1 MNNDSIGWLT
11 TVPAS
16 DGNFKLHL
24 GYATIEEIMQAIEIC
39 KEQEK
44 SKSKIKALERELRR
58 RKKNEQSKD

>member
-1 MNNDSIGWLT
+1 MSNDNVSWLT

-24 GYATIEEIMQAIEIC
+24 GYATIDEINKAIEIC

-44 SKSKIKALERELRR
+44 SKSKITALERELRR
-58 RKKNEQSKD
+58 RAKHGL